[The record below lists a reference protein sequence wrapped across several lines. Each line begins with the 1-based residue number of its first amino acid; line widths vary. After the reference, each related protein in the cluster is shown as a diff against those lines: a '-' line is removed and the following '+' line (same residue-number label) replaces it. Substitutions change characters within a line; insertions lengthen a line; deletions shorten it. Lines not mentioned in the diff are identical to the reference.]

1 MAGAGAGVT
10 AKLELGEIDL
20 EKLVATALFN
30 ALTPEKR
37 EELVRGA
44 ISELLSGTGIRG
56 SNVLREAFAR
66 AASKVAEE
74 HIRKELEKDGAFLAA
89 VESVWKESWEKATKV
104 PDREKL
110 IERVT
115 GALHSAFYGERRY

>member
-1 MAGAGAGVT
+1 MT

-20 EKLVATALFN
+20 EKLVSTALFN

-37 EELVRGA
+37 EGLVKAA
-44 ISELLSGTGIRG
+44 IAELLNGTGIRG
-56 SNVLREAFAR
+56 DNVLREAFAR
-66 AASKVAEE
+66 AASKIAEE
-74 HIRKELEKDGAFLAA
+74 HIRNELEKDGAFLKA
-89 VESVWKESWEKATKV
+89 VESVWKESWERATQV

-110 IERVT
+110 IERVA